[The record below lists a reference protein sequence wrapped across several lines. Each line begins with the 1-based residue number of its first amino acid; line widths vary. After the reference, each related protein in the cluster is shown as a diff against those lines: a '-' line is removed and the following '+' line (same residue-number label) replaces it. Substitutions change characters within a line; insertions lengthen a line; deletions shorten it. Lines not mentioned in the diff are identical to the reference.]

1 MIKDDLKIRCE
12 ANGKRRILPFLHWVL
27 LYFKHL
33 LEKNIKTE
41 QYISTLDLGGTLSM
55 KHLKNF

>member
-1 MIKDDLKIRCE
+1 MIKDDMKIRCE
-12 ANGKRRILPFLHWVL
+12 ANGKRRILPFLHGVL
-27 LYFKHL
+27 LNFKRL

-41 QYISTLDLGGTLSM
+41 QYISILDLGGTLSM